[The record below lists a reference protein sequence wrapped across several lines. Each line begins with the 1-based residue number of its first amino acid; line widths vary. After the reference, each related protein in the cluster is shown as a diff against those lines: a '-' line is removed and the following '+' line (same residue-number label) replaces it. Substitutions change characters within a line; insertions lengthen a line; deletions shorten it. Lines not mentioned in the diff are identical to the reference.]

1 MNGRPPAMTHQ
12 GGRRGRPAGEYGNGN
27 GQLPDRPL
35 GYYTESDVWPSDR
48 GTGNRGAERLVFGGK
63 GEVYYTSNHYDNFI
77 RLR

>member
-35 GYYTESDVWPSDR
+35 GYYTESDVWPSGR
-48 GTGNRGAERLVFGGK
+48 GTGGRGAERLVFGRR
-63 GEVYYTSNHYDNFI
+63 GEVYYTSSHYDNFI